1 MKNKMVKDIS
11 QVDLNRHVALTQ
23 IRAFLNFLRDAEYE
37 FIAATGMVEL
47 TESEQQD
54 IEHYLELHDVCP
66 SDLEKLSAT
75 LTQVRRKRREAKNC
89 VELLAPIQ
97 NWYNDNQ
104 KMVSGLRHLLD
115 EVSAIEYKQQHR
127 NYVDRTDVIRRTL

>member
-1 MKNKMVKDIS
+1 MKNKIVKDTS
-11 QVDLNRHVALTQ
+11 PVDLNRHVALIQ
-23 IRAFLNFLRDAEYE
+23 IRDFLNFLRDAEYE
-37 FIAATGMVEL
+37 FIAATGIIEL
-47 TESEQQD
+47 KESEQQD

-66 SDLEKLSAT
+66 SDLEKLSAA
-75 LTQVRRKRREAKNC
+75 LTRIRRERREAKNC

-104 KMVSGLRHLLD
+104 KMISSLKHLLD
-115 EVSAIEYKQQHR
+115 DVSAIECKQQHR